1 MSFISFVIPAQ
12 NEARFI
18 QRDLRSIHTYLKGR
32 QDYEIIVVDNASTDE
47 TAALASAEGAQVISV
62 PYKTTP
68 AKVRNIGVAQSKG
81 DVLVFLDG
89 DVYLTDQW
97 IDRFESLLPEIRAHK
112 LVTGSTLD
120 VDPEASWIAKAW
132 FGPLFER
139 QDVFVNGGHLM
150 MSRSLFDQIGGFDEE
165 LETGE
170 DTEICLR
177 AQRNGA
183 MIRCDKQLHAVH
195 MGYPN
200 DLGHFFRRERWHG
213 KGNFQTWKQIISSK
227 IPALVLIHA
236 LGFFVALLLPM
247 FTGEWL
253 WLLVYPVVALALS
266 FAGAL
271 KWLGGFETNFLA
283 CMFLSW
289 WYLTVRA
296 FSFFDVIWM
305 KMSQKT
311 RKV

>member
-18 QRDLRSIHTYLKGR
+18 QRDLRSIHAFLNGR

-47 TAALASAEGAQVISV
+47 TAALAAAEGAQVISV

-68 AKVRNIGVAQSKG
+68 TKVRNIGVAQAKG

-97 IDRFESLLPEIRAHK
+97 IDRFESLLPEIRANR

-150 MSRSLFDQIGGFDEE
+150 MSRNLFDQIGGFDET

-177 AQRNGA
+177 AQHNGA
-183 MIRCDKQLHAVH
+183 TIRCDKQLHAVH

-213 KGNFQTWKQIISSK
+213 KGNFQTCKQITSSK
-227 IPALVLIHA
+227 IPALVLLHA
-236 LGFFVALLLPM
+236 LSFFVGLLLPLL
-247 FTGEWL
+247 TGDWRL
-253 WLLVYPVVALALS
+253 LLVYPVVALALS
-266 FAGAL
+266 FAGAF
-271 KWLGGFETNFLA
+271 KWLGGLAPNFLA

-289 WYLTVRA
+289 M
-296 FSFFDVIWM
+296 FFWM
-305 KMSQKT
+305 KIHQR
-311 RKV
+311 RKQL

>member
-18 QRDLRSIHTYLKGR
+18 QRDLRSINTYLKGR

-47 TAALASAEGAQVISV
+47 TAALAAAEGARVISV

-68 AKVRNIGVAQSKG
+68 AKVRNIGVAQAKG
-81 DVLVFLDG
+81 DVLIFIDG

-97 IDRFESLLPEIRAHK
+97 IDRFESLLPEIRANK

-150 MSRSLFDQIGGFDEE
+150 MSRSLFDQIGGFDET

-200 DLGHFFRRERWHG
+200 DLGHFFVASVGMGKVTFKPGSRSPHLRFQRWYCFMH
-213 KGNFQTWKQIISSK
+213 
-227 IPALVLIHA
+227 
-236 LGFFVALLLPM
+236 
-247 FTGEWL
+247 
-253 WLLVYPVVALALS
+253 
-266 FAGAL
+266 
-271 KWLGGFETNFLA
+271 
-283 CMFLSW
+283 
-289 WYLTVRA
+289 
-296 FSFFDVIWM
+296 
-305 KMSQKT
+305 
-311 RKV
+311 

>member
-1 MSFISFVIPAQ
+1 M
-12 NEARFI
+12 
-18 QRDLRSIHTYLKGR
+18 
-32 QDYEIIVVDNASTDE
+32 
-47 TAALASAEGAQVISV
+47 ISV

-68 AKVRNIGVAQSKG
+68 AKVRNIGVAQAKG

-97 IDRFESLLPEIRAHK
+97 IDRFESLLPEIRANK

-150 MSRSLFDQIGGFDEE
+150 MSRSLFDQIGGFDET

-177 AQRNGA
+177 AQCNGA

-200 DLGHFFRRERWHG
+200 DLGHFFRRERWHV
-213 KGNFQTWKQIISSK
+213 KGNFQTWKQITSSK
-227 IPALVLIHA
+227 IPALVLLHA
-236 LGFFVALLLPM
+236 LSFFVALLLPIV
-247 FTGEWL
+247 TGEWR
-253 WLLVYPVVALALS
+253 WLLVYPVVALTLS
-266 FAGAL
+266 FAGAF
-271 KWLGGFETNFLA
+271 KWLGGFAPNFLA

-289 WYLTVRA
+289 WYLTARA
-296 FSFFDVIWM
+296 FSFFDVFWLKIR
-305 KMSQKT
+305 QKST
-311 RKV
+311 

>member
-18 QRDLRSIHTYLKGR
+18 QRDVRSIHTYLKGR
-32 QDYEIIVVDNASTDE
+32 QDYEVIVVDNASTDN
-47 TAALASAEGAQVISV
+47 TAALAAAEGAQVISV

-68 AKVRNIGVAQSKG
+68 AKVRNIGVAQAKG

-97 IDRFESLLPEIRAHK
+97 IDRFESLLLEITANK

-120 VDPEASWIAKAW
+120 VDPDATWIAKAW
-132 FGPLFER
+132 FGPLFDR
-139 QDVFVNGGHLM
+139 QDQFVNGGHLI
-150 MSRSLFDQIGGFDEE
+150 MSRALFDRIGGFDEA

-177 AQRNGA
+177 AQRNGSE
-183 MIRCDKQLHAVH
+183 IRCDKQLHAVH

-213 KGNFQTWKQIISSK
+213 KGNFQTWKQITSSK
-227 IPALVLIHA
+227 IPALVMIHA
-236 LGFFVALLLPM
+236 LSFLIAVGVPMVSGNWRWVVLYPIVAI
-247 FTGEWL
+247 T
-253 WLLVYPVVALALS
+253 S
-266 FAGAL
+266 SSAGAI
-271 KWLGGFETNFLA
+271 KWLGGFGPNFLA

-289 WYLTVRA
+289 WYLTARA
-296 FSFFDVIWM
+296 FSFFDVLWLKIR
-305 KMSQKT
+305 
-311 RKV
+311 RKST

>member
-12 NEARFI
+12 NKARFI
-18 QRDLRSIHTYLKGR
+18 QRDLRSINTYLKGR

-47 TAALASAEGAQVISV
+47 TAALAAAEGARVISV

-68 AKVRNIGVAQSKG
+68 AKVRNIGVAQAKG
-81 DVLVFLDG
+81 DVLIFIDG

-97 IDRFESLLPEIRAHK
+97 IDRFESLLPEIRANK

-150 MSRSLFDQIGGFDEE
+150 MSRSLFDQIGGFDET

-213 KGNFQTWKQIISSK
+213 KGNFQTWKQITSSK
-227 IPALVLIHA
+227 IPALVLLHA
-236 LGFFVALLLPM
+236 LSFFVALLLPIV
-247 FTGEWL
+247 TGEWR
-253 WLLVYPVVALALS
+253 WLLVYPVVALTLS
-266 FAGAL
+266 FAGAF
-271 KWLGGFETNFLA
+271 KWLGGFAPNFLA

-289 WYLTVRA
+289 WYLTARA
-296 FSFFDVIWM
+296 FSLFDVFWLKIR
-305 KMSQKT
+305 QKSA
-311 RKV
+311 

>member
-47 TAALASAEGAQVISV
+47 TAALAEAEDAQVISV

-68 AKVRNIGVAQSKG
+68 AKVRNIGVAQAKG

-89 DVYLTDQW
+89 DIYLTDQW
-97 IDRFESLLPEIRAHK
+97 IDRFESLLPEIRANK

-150 MSRSLFDQIGGFDEE
+150 MSRSLFDQIGGFDET

-200 DLGHFFRRERWHG
+200 DLGHFFRRERWHR
-213 KGNFQTWKQIISSK
+213 KGNFQSWKQITSSK
-227 IPALVLIHA
+227 IPALVLLHA
-236 LGFFVALLLPM
+236 LSFFVALLLPIV
-247 FTGEWL
+247 TGEWR
-253 WLLVYPVVALALS
+253 WLLVYPVVALTLS
-266 FAGAL
+266 FAGAF
-271 KWLGGFETNFLA
+271 KWLGGFAPNFLA

-289 WYLTVRA
+289 WYLTARA
-296 FSFFDVIWM
+296 FSFSDVFWLKIR
-305 KMSQKT
+305 QKI
-311 RKV
+311 R

>member
-1 MSFISFVIPAQ
+1 M
-12 NEARFI
+12 
-18 QRDLRSIHTYLKGR
+18 
-32 QDYEIIVVDNASTDE
+32 
-47 TAALASAEGAQVISV
+47 ASAERTQVISV

-68 AKVRNIGVAQSKG
+68 AKVRNIGVAQAKG

-97 IDRFESLLPEIRAHK
+97 IDRFESLLPEIIANK

-120 VDPEASWIAKAW
+120 VDTETSWIAKAW

-150 MSRSLFDQIGGFDEE
+150 MSRSLFDQIDGFDEA

-200 DLGHFFRRERWHG
+200 DLGHFFRRERWHR
-213 KGNFQTWKQIISSK
+213 KGSFQTWKQIISSK

-236 LGFFVALLLPM
+236 LSFFVALLLPM
-247 FTGEWL
+247 FTGEWC

-289 WYLTVRA
+289 WYLNARA

-305 KMSQKT
+305 KLS
-311 RKV
+311 

>member
-47 TAALASAEGAQVISV
+47 TAALAAAEGAQVISV

-236 LGFFVALLLPM
+236 LGFFWRCCCRCSQASGSGYWYIRLLL
-247 FTGEWL
+247 W
-253 WLLVYPVVALALS
+253 
-266 FAGAL
+266 
-271 KWLGGFETNFLA
+271 
-283 CMFLSW
+283 
-289 WYLTVRA
+289 R
-296 FSFFDVIWM
+296 
-305 KMSQKT
+305 
-311 RKV
+311 